1 MVKVAFQ
8 VTPEDAVRI
17 AKTPGIRM
25 GYTPFGMPPG
35 AVKYYIGASVPWK
48 GYTMQSLGLRPREDT
63 AKYLDMLGTFLKQIG
78 KGIKDKGG
86 VHEGLRKAIEISK
99 RAAGTYGTGIYRIAA
114 GTPLAREVVLPA
126 KAAKQMILQGKPVV
140 PKEQHIPGVPAREY
154 VRPLGAKNIYESLV
168 ARRVVA
174 VAVGPRAPM

>member
-35 AVKYYIGASVPWK
+35 TVKYYIGSSVPWK
-48 GYTMQSLGLRPREDT
+48 GYTMESLGLKPREDT
-63 AKYLDMLGTFLKQIG
+63 AKYLEMLGTFLRQIN
-78 KGIKDKGG
+78 KGIKAKGG
-86 VHEGLRKAIEISK
+86 VHEGLRKAIDISK
-99 RAAGTYGTGIYRIAA
+99 RAAGTYGTGIYRVAT
-114 GTPLAREVVLPA
+114 GTPLQREVVLPA
-126 KAAKQMILQGKPVV
+126 KAAKQMVLQGKPVV
-140 PKEQHIPGVPAREY
+140 RVDEHVPGVPAREY
-154 VRPLGAKNIYESLV
+154 VRPLGVKNIYQSLV
-168 ARRVVA
+168 ARRVAA